1 MNINKAL
8 FQLFGANAGL
18 TALVGRRVYGLSAP
32 DKAVYPCVVRALFG
46 REILEIYDTP
56 GRTALV
62 FSHYRFIVMSQGS
75 ATYDDAVEAA
85 DALRVSLE
93 GYKGDFTDS
102 DPFPTVH
109 IDGAFLTDTYEAYD
123 DTTQMV
129 QVVLEFK
136 IAHTQEIRTS

>member
-8 FQLFGANAGL
+8 FQLFGANSAL
-18 TALVGRRVYGLSAP
+18 TAVVGRRIYGLSAP
-32 DKAVYPCVVRALFG
+32 PRAVYPCVVRVLFG
-46 REILEIYDTP
+46 RETLQIYDTP

-62 FSHYRFIVMSQGS
+62 LSHYRFIVISQGS
-75 ATYDDAVEAA
+75 ATYDDAAEAA
-85 DALRVSLE
+85 EALRLSLE

-109 IDGAFLTDTYEAYD
+109 IDGSFLTDQYEAYD
-123 DTTQMV
+123 DTTEMV
-129 QVVLEFK
+129 QIVLEFK